1 MSQSF
6 NYRHLFYFW
15 VVAKEG
21 GIARAA
27 ERLDMAVQ
35 TISAQVRE
43 LEKALGVSLL
53 RTEGRSLVLTDAGVA
68 ALHEAD
74 HIFALG
80 ELLPQ
85 RVREAASGPTLRL
98 NLGIS
103 DGIAKLAV
111 HRLLTP
117 VLDEPHLRL
126 LCHEGEFQPLL
137 GELALHK
144 LDVFMRG
151 DVEVQDEGSQLLA
164 LMLGAKRGEMVADF
178 CAGAGGKTLALGAE
192 MRNTGRLYAFD
203 TSGHRLASLKPRL
216 ARSGLSNVYPVQIAH
231 ERDERIKRL
240 AGKLDRVLV
249 DAPCSGL
256 GTLRRN
262 PDLKW
267 RQTPQ
272 AIEEMRV
279 KQAAI
284 LASAA
289 RLVKPG
295 GRLVYATCS
304 LLEAENEEIAQAFS
318 AERGADFAVVPA
330 VEALA
335 KAHVAQAETLVRG
348 DYLRLWPHRHGTDGF
363 FAAVW
368 QRH

>member
-144 LDVFMRG
+144 LDAVLADRAAPPNPALRTT
-151 DVEVQDEGSQLLA
+151 SQLLGTSAIAWYAPPLWAETATNNFPHSLAVVPVLLPTDHAAMRARIDHWLERERIRPCIAGEFEDSA
-164 LMLGAKRGEMVADF
+164 LLSTFAATGMGVMPAPVSLGAH
-178 CAGAGGKTLALGAE
+178 LAQTHGLVPVGSTPDVQE
-192 MRNTGRLYAFD
+192 QFHLIY
-203 TSGHRLASLKPRL
+203 S
-216 ARSGLSNVYPVQIAH
+216 ARKVMHPLLT
-231 ERDERIKRL
+231 R
-240 AGKLDRVLV
+240 
-249 DAPCSGL
+249 
-256 GTLRRN
+256 
-262 PDLKW
+262 
-267 RQTPQ
+267 
-272 AIEEMRV
+272 
-279 KQAAI
+279 
-284 LASAA
+284 
-289 RLVKPG
+289 
-295 GRLVYATCS
+295 
-304 LLEAENEEIAQAFS
+304 LLEASQ
-318 AERGADFAVVPA
+318 GGMLLD
-330 VEALA
+330 
-335 KAHVAQAETLVRG
+335 
-348 DYLRLWPHRHGTDGF
+348 
-363 FAAVW
+363 
-368 QRH
+368 

>member
-27 ERLDMAVQ
+27 ERLDMAMQ

-43 LEKALGVSLL
+43 LEKSLGVSLL
-53 RTEGRSLVLTDAGVA
+53 RTEGRNLVLTDAGVA

-80 ELLPQ
+80 ELLPV
-85 RVREAASGPTLRL
+85 RVREAATGQTLRL

-144 LDVFMRG
+144 LDAVLADRAAPPNPALRTT
-151 DVEVQDEGSQLLA
+151 SQLLGSSA
-164 LMLGAKRGEMVADF
+164 IAWYAPPLWAEAAANNF
-178 CAGAGGKTLALGAE
+178 PHSLAVVPVLLPTDHAA
-192 MRNTGRLYAFD
+192 MR
-203 TSGHRLASLKPRL
+203 
-216 ARSGLSNVYPVQIAH
+216 ARIDHWL
-231 ERDERIKRL
+231 ERERIRPHIAGEFEDSALLSTFAATGMGVMPAPVSLGEHL
-240 AGKLDRVLV
+240 AQTHGLV
-249 DAPCSGL
+249 QVGTAPDVQEQFHL
-256 GTLRRN
+256 
-262 PDLKW
+262 
-267 RQTPQ
+267 
-272 AIEEMRV
+272 IY
-279 KQAAI
+279 
-284 LASAA
+284 SA
-289 RLVKPG
+289 RKVMHPLLT
-295 GRLVYATCS
+295 R
-304 LLEAENEEIAQAFS
+304 LLEAGQ
-318 AERGADFAVVPA
+318 GG
-330 VEALA
+330 
-335 KAHVAQAETLVRG
+335 TL
-348 DYLRLWPHRHGTDGF
+348 LN
-363 FAAVW
+363 
-368 QRH
+368 

>member
-43 LEKALGVSLL
+43 LEKSLGVSLL
-53 RTEGRSLVLTDAGVA
+53 RTEGRNLVLTDAGVA

-80 ELLPQ
+80 ELLPV
-85 RVREAASGPTLRL
+85 RVREAATGQTLRL

-144 LDVFMRG
+144 LDAVLADRAAPPNPALRTT
-151 DVEVQDEGSQLLA
+151 SQLLGTSA
-164 LMLGAKRGEMVADF
+164 IAWYAPPLWAEAAANNF
-178 CAGAGGKTLALGAE
+178 PHSLAVVPVLLPTDHAA
-192 MRNTGRLYAFD
+192 MR
-203 TSGHRLASLKPRL
+203 
-216 ARSGLSNVYPVQIAH
+216 ARIDHWL
-231 ERDERIKRL
+231 ERERIRPHIAGEFEDSALLSTFAATGMGVMPAPVSLGEHL
-240 AGKLDRVLV
+240 AQTHGLV
-249 DAPCSGL
+249 QVGTAPDVQEQFHL
-256 GTLRRN
+256 
-262 PDLKW
+262 
-267 RQTPQ
+267 
-272 AIEEMRV
+272 IY
-279 KQAAI
+279 
-284 LASAA
+284 SA
-289 RLVKPG
+289 RKVMHPLLT
-295 GRLVYATCS
+295 R
-304 LLEAENEEIAQAFS
+304 LLEAGQ
-318 AERGADFAVVPA
+318 GG
-330 VEALA
+330 
-335 KAHVAQAETLVRG
+335 TL
-348 DYLRLWPHRHGTDGF
+348 LN
-363 FAAVW
+363 
-368 QRH
+368 

>member
-43 LEKALGVSLL
+43 LEKSLGVSLL
-53 RTEGRSLVLTDAGVA
+53 RTEGRNLVLTDAGVA

-80 ELLPQ
+80 ELLPV
-85 RVREAASGPTLRL
+85 RVREAATGQTLRL

-137 GELALHK
+137 GELGLHK
-144 LDVFMRG
+144 LDAVLADRAAPPNPALRTT
-151 DVEVQDEGSQLLA
+151 SQLLGSSA
-164 LMLGAKRGEMVADF
+164 IAWYAPPLWAEAAANNF
-178 CAGAGGKTLALGAE
+178 PHSLAVVPVLLPTDHAA
-192 MRNTGRLYAFD
+192 MR
-203 TSGHRLASLKPRL
+203 
-216 ARSGLSNVYPVQIAH
+216 ARIDHWL
-231 ERDERIKRL
+231 ERERIRPHIAGEFEDSALLSTFAATGMGVMPAPVSLGEHL
-240 AGKLDRVLV
+240 AQTHGLV
-249 DAPCSGL
+249 QVGTAPDVQEQFHL
-256 GTLRRN
+256 
-262 PDLKW
+262 
-267 RQTPQ
+267 
-272 AIEEMRV
+272 IY
-279 KQAAI
+279 
-284 LASAA
+284 SA
-289 RLVKPG
+289 RKVMHPLLT
-295 GRLVYATCS
+295 R
-304 LLEAENEEIAQAFS
+304 LLEAGQGGMLLN
-318 AERGADFAVVPA
+318 
-330 VEALA
+330 
-335 KAHVAQAETLVRG
+335 
-348 DYLRLWPHRHGTDGF
+348 
-363 FAAVW
+363 
-368 QRH
+368 

>member
-35 TISAQVRE
+35 TISAQVRD
-43 LEKALGVSLL
+43 LEKALGVTLL
-53 RTEGRSLVLTDAGVA
+53 RTEGRNLVLTDAGVA

-80 ELLPQ
+80 ELLPM
-85 RVREAASGPTLRL
+85 RVREAATGQTLRL

-144 LDVFMRG
+144 LDAVLADRAAPPNPALRTT
-151 DVEVQDEGSQLLA
+151 SQLLGTSA
-164 LMLGAKRGEMVADF
+164 IAWYAPPLWAEAAANNF
-178 CAGAGGKTLALGAE
+178 PHSLAVVPVLLPTDHAA
-192 MRNTGRLYAFD
+192 MR
-203 TSGHRLASLKPRL
+203 
-216 ARSGLSNVYPVQIAH
+216 ARIDHWL
-231 ERDERIKRL
+231 ERERIRPRIAGEFEDSALLSTFAATGMGVMPAPVSLGEHL
-240 AGKLDRVLV
+240 AQTHGLV
-249 DAPCSGL
+249 QV
-256 GTLRRN
+256 GTTTDVQEQFHL
-262 PDLKW
+262 
-267 RQTPQ
+267 
-272 AIEEMRV
+272 IY
-279 KQAAI
+279 
-284 LASAA
+284 SA
-289 RLVKPG
+289 RKVMHPLLT
-295 GRLVYATCS
+295 R
-304 LLEAENEEIAQAFS
+304 LLEAGKGEMLLN
-318 AERGADFAVVPA
+318 
-330 VEALA
+330 
-335 KAHVAQAETLVRG
+335 
-348 DYLRLWPHRHGTDGF
+348 
-363 FAAVW
+363 
-368 QRH
+368 

>member
-27 ERLDMAVQ
+27 ERLDMAMQ

-43 LEKALGVSLL
+43 LEKSLGVSLL
-53 RTEGRSLVLTDAGVA
+53 RTEGRNLVLTDAGVA

-80 ELLPQ
+80 ELLPV
-85 RVREAASGPTLRL
+85 RVREAASGQTLRL

-144 LDVFMRG
+144 LDAVLADRAAPPNPALRTT
-151 DVEVQDEGSQLLA
+151 SQLLGTSA
-164 LMLGAKRGEMVADF
+164 IAWYAPPLWAEAAANNF
-178 CAGAGGKTLALGAE
+178 PHSLAVVPVLLPTDHAA
-192 MRNTGRLYAFD
+192 MR
-203 TSGHRLASLKPRL
+203 
-216 ARSGLSNVYPVQIAH
+216 ARIDHWL
-231 ERDERIKRL
+231 ERERIRPRIAGEFEDSALLSTFAATGMGVMPAPVSLGEHL
-240 AGKLDRVLV
+240 AQTHGLV
-249 DAPCSGL
+249 HV
-256 GTLRRN
+256 GTT
-262 PDLKW
+262 PDVQEQFHLIYSARKVMH
-267 RQTPQ
+267 PLL
-272 AIEEMRV
+272 MR
-279 KQAAI
+279 
-284 LASAA
+284 
-289 RLVKPG
+289 
-295 GRLVYATCS
+295 
-304 LLEAENEEIAQAFS
+304 LLEAGSSESLLN
-318 AERGADFAVVPA
+318 
-330 VEALA
+330 
-335 KAHVAQAETLVRG
+335 
-348 DYLRLWPHRHGTDGF
+348 
-363 FAAVW
+363 
-368 QRH
+368 

>member
-35 TISAQVRE
+35 TISAQVRD
-43 LEKALGVSLL
+43 LEKALGVTLL
-53 RTEGRSLVLTDAGVA
+53 RTEGRNLVLTDAGVA

-80 ELLPQ
+80 ELLPM
-85 RVREAASGPTLRL
+85 RVREAATGQTLRL

-144 LDVFMRG
+144 LDAVLADRAAPPNPALRTT
-151 DVEVQDEGSQLLA
+151 SQLLGTSA
-164 LMLGAKRGEMVADF
+164 IAWYAPPLWAEAAANNF
-178 CAGAGGKTLALGAE
+178 PHSLAVVPVLLPTDHAA
-192 MRNTGRLYAFD
+192 MR
-203 TSGHRLASLKPRL
+203 
-216 ARSGLSNVYPVQIAH
+216 ARIDHWL
-231 ERDERIKRL
+231 ERERIRPRIAGEFEDSALLSTFAATGMGVMPAPVSLGEHL
-240 AGKLDRVLV
+240 AQTHGLV
-249 DAPCSGL
+249 QV
-256 GTLRRN
+256 GTT
-262 PDLKW
+262 PDVQEQFHL
-267 RQTPQ
+267 
-272 AIEEMRV
+272 IY
-279 KQAAI
+279 
-284 LASAA
+284 SA
-289 RLVKPG
+289 RKVMHPLLT
-295 GRLVYATCS
+295 R
-304 LLEAENEEIAQAFS
+304 LLEAGKGEMLLN
-318 AERGADFAVVPA
+318 
-330 VEALA
+330 
-335 KAHVAQAETLVRG
+335 
-348 DYLRLWPHRHGTDGF
+348 
-363 FAAVW
+363 
-368 QRH
+368 

>member
-43 LEKALGVSLL
+43 LEKSLGVSLL
-53 RTEGRSLVLTDAGVA
+53 RTEGRNLVLTDAGVA

-80 ELLPQ
+80 ELLPV
-85 RVREAASGPTLRL
+85 RVREAATGQTLRL

-144 LDVFMRG
+144 LDAVLADRAAPPNPALRTT
-151 DVEVQDEGSQLLA
+151 SQLLGSSA
-164 LMLGAKRGEMVADF
+164 IAWYAPPAVGRGGSQQLPAQPGCGARAAAHRPRRHARAHRPL
-178 CAGAGGKTLALGAE
+178 AGARAHPPA
-192 MRNTGRLYAFD
+192 
-203 TSGHRLASLKPRL
+203 HR
-216 ARSGLSNVYPVQIAH
+216 
-231 ERDERIKRL
+231 
-240 AGKLDRVLV
+240 
-249 DAPCSGL
+249 
-256 GTLRRN
+256 
-262 PDLKW
+262 
-267 RQTPQ
+267 
-272 AIEEMRV
+272 
-279 KQAAI
+279 
-284 LASAA
+284 
-289 RLVKPG
+289 
-295 GRLVYATCS
+295 
-304 LLEAENEEIAQAFS
+304 
-318 AERGADFAVVPA
+318 RGV
-330 VEALA
+330 
-335 KAHVAQAETLVRG
+335 
-348 DYLRLWPHRHGTDGF
+348 
-363 FAAVW
+363 
-368 QRH
+368 

>member
-43 LEKALGVSLL
+43 LEKSLGVSLL
-53 RTEGRSLVLTDAGVA
+53 RTEGRNLVLTDAGVA

-80 ELLPQ
+80 EQLPV
-85 RVREAASGPTLRL
+85 RVREAATGQTLRL

-144 LDVFMRG
+144 LDAVLADRAAPPNPALRTT
-151 DVEVQDEGSQLLA
+151 SQLLGTSA
-164 LMLGAKRGEMVADF
+164 IAWYAPPLW
-178 CAGAGGKTLALGAE
+178 AE
-192 MRNTGRLYAFD
+192 AAANNFP
-203 TSGHRLASLKPRL
+203 HSL
-216 ARSGLSNVYPVQIAH
+216 
-231 ERDERIKRL
+231 
-240 AGKLDRVLV
+240 
-249 DAPCSGL
+249 
-256 GTLRRN
+256 
-262 PDLKW
+262 
-267 RQTPQ
+267 
-272 AIEEMRV
+272 
-279 KQAAI
+279 
-284 LASAA
+284 
-289 RLVKPG
+289 
-295 GRLVYATCS
+295 
-304 LLEAENEEIAQAFS
+304 
-318 AERGADFAVVPA
+318 AVVPVLLPTDHA
-330 VEALA
+330 AMRARIDHWLERERIRPRIAGEFEDSALLSTFA
-335 KAHVAQAETLVRG
+335 ATGMGVMPAPVSLGGHLAQTHGLVQVGTAPDVQEQFHLIYSPRKVMHP
-348 DYLRLWPHRHGTDGF
+348 LLTRLLDAGKHGTLSMG
-363 FAAVW
+363 
-368 QRH
+368 

>member
-27 ERLDMAVQ
+27 ERLDMAMQ

-43 LEKALGVSLL
+43 LEKSLGVSLL
-53 RTEGRSLVLTDAGVA
+53 RTEGRNLVLTDAGVA

-80 ELLPQ
+80 ELLPV
-85 RVREAASGPTLRL
+85 RVREAASGKTLRL

-144 LDVFMRG
+144 LDAVLADRAAPPNPALRTT
-151 DVEVQDEGSQLLA
+151 SQLLGTSA
-164 LMLGAKRGEMVADF
+164 IAWYAPPLWAEAAANNF
-178 CAGAGGKTLALGAE
+178 PHSLAVVPVLLPTDHAA
-192 MRNTGRLYAFD
+192 MR
-203 TSGHRLASLKPRL
+203 
-216 ARSGLSNVYPVQIAH
+216 ARIDHWL
-231 ERDERIKRL
+231 ERERIRPRIAGEFEDSALLSTFAATGMGVMPAPVSLGEHL
-240 AGKLDRVLV
+240 AQTHGLV
-249 DAPCSGL
+249 QV
-256 GTLRRN
+256 GTT
-262 PDLKW
+262 PDVQEQFHL
-267 RQTPQ
+267 
-272 AIEEMRV
+272 IY
-279 KQAAI
+279 
-284 LASAA
+284 SA
-289 RLVKPG
+289 RKVMHPLLT
-295 GRLVYATCS
+295 R
-304 LLEAENEEIAQAFS
+304 LLEAGSSESLLN
-318 AERGADFAVVPA
+318 
-330 VEALA
+330 
-335 KAHVAQAETLVRG
+335 
-348 DYLRLWPHRHGTDGF
+348 
-363 FAAVW
+363 
-368 QRH
+368 

>member
-43 LEKALGVSLL
+43 LEKSLGVSLL
-53 RTEGRSLVLTDAGVA
+53 RTEGRNLVLTDAGVA

-80 ELLPQ
+80 ELLPV
-85 RVREAASGPTLRL
+85 RVREAATGQTLRL

-144 LDVFMRG
+144 LDAVLADRAAPPNPALRTT
-151 DVEVQDEGSQLLA
+151 SQLLGSNA
-164 LMLGAKRGEMVADF
+164 IAWYAPPLWAEAAANNF
-178 CAGAGGKTLALGAE
+178 PHSLAVVPVLLPTDHAA
-192 MRNTGRLYAFD
+192 MR
-203 TSGHRLASLKPRL
+203 
-216 ARSGLSNVYPVQIAH
+216 ARIDHWL
-231 ERDERIKRL
+231 ERERIRPHIAGEFEDSALLSTFAATGMGVMPAPVSLGEHL
-240 AGKLDRVLV
+240 AQTHGLV
-249 DAPCSGL
+249 QVGTAPDVQEQFHL
-256 GTLRRN
+256 
-262 PDLKW
+262 
-267 RQTPQ
+267 
-272 AIEEMRV
+272 IY
-279 KQAAI
+279 
-284 LASAA
+284 SA
-289 RLVKPG
+289 RKVMHPLLT
-295 GRLVYATCS
+295 R
-304 LLEAENEEIAQAFS
+304 LLEAGQGGSLLN
-318 AERGADFAVVPA
+318 
-330 VEALA
+330 
-335 KAHVAQAETLVRG
+335 
-348 DYLRLWPHRHGTDGF
+348 
-363 FAAVW
+363 
-368 QRH
+368 

>member
-27 ERLDMAVQ
+27 ERLDMAMQ

-43 LEKALGVSLL
+43 LEKSLGVSLL
-53 RTEGRSLVLTDAGVA
+53 RTEGRNLVLTDAGVA

-80 ELLPQ
+80 ELLPV
-85 RVREAASGPTLRL
+85 RVREAATGQTLRL

-144 LDVFMRG
+144 LDAVLADRAAPPNPALRTT
-151 DVEVQDEGSQLLA
+151 SQLLGTSA
-164 LMLGAKRGEMVADF
+164 IAWYAPPLWAEAAANNF
-178 CAGAGGKTLALGAE
+178 PHSLAVVPVLLPTDHAA
-192 MRNTGRLYAFD
+192 MR
-203 TSGHRLASLKPRL
+203 
-216 ARSGLSNVYPVQIAH
+216 ARIDHWL
-231 ERDERIKRL
+231 ERERIRPHIAGEFEDSALLSTFAATGMGVMPAPVSLGEHL
-240 AGKLDRVLV
+240 AQTHGLV
-249 DAPCSGL
+249 QVGTAPDVQEQFHL
-256 GTLRRN
+256 
-262 PDLKW
+262 
-267 RQTPQ
+267 
-272 AIEEMRV
+272 IY
-279 KQAAI
+279 
-284 LASAA
+284 SA
-289 RLVKPG
+289 RKVMHPLLT
-295 GRLVYATCS
+295 R
-304 LLEAENEEIAQAFS
+304 LLEAGQGGSLLN
-318 AERGADFAVVPA
+318 
-330 VEALA
+330 
-335 KAHVAQAETLVRG
+335 
-348 DYLRLWPHRHGTDGF
+348 
-363 FAAVW
+363 
-368 QRH
+368 

>member
-43 LEKALGVSLL
+43 LEKSLGVSLL
-53 RTEGRSLVLTDAGVA
+53 RTEGRNLVLTDAGVA

-80 ELLPQ
+80 ELLPV
-85 RVREAASGPTLRL
+85 RVREAATGQTLRL

-144 LDVFMRG
+144 LDAVLADRAAPPNPALRTT
-151 DVEVQDEGSQLLA
+151 SQLLGSSA
-164 LMLGAKRGEMVADF
+164 IAWYAPSLWAEAAANNF
-178 CAGAGGKTLALGAE
+178 PHSLAVVPVLLPTDHAA
-192 MRNTGRLYAFD
+192 MR
-203 TSGHRLASLKPRL
+203 
-216 ARSGLSNVYPVQIAH
+216 ARIDHWL
-231 ERDERIKRL
+231 ERERIRPRIAGEFKDSALLSTFAATGMGVMPAPVSLGEHL
-240 AGKLDRVLV
+240 AQTHGLV
-249 DAPCSGL
+249 QVGTAPDVQEQFHL
-256 GTLRRN
+256 
-262 PDLKW
+262 
-267 RQTPQ
+267 
-272 AIEEMRV
+272 IY
-279 KQAAI
+279 
-284 LASAA
+284 SA
-289 RLVKPG
+289 RKVMHPLLT
-295 GRLVYATCS
+295 R
-304 LLEAENEEIAQAFS
+304 LLEAGQGGSLLN
-318 AERGADFAVVPA
+318 
-330 VEALA
+330 
-335 KAHVAQAETLVRG
+335 
-348 DYLRLWPHRHGTDGF
+348 
-363 FAAVW
+363 
-368 QRH
+368 